1 MAAQREWFEK
11 DYYKVLGVVST
22 ASDKEITRA
31 YRKLAKENH
40 PDTNPG
46 SEERFKEISAAYDV
60 SATPTSARST
70 TRSARTGRSA
80 ASAAA
85 RRRGGGTFRMED
97 MGDLGDLFGGL
108 FGGGGGRTRTTQR
121 GPQRG
126 ADMEAQLHL
135 SFQDAVHGVTTS
147 VNVPQE
153 VRCSNCRGSGAA
165 PGTSTHTC
173 PRCGGSGSLNDNQ
186 GLFSLS
192 TVCPDCMG
200 RGTLFDTPCPV
211 CHGTGT
217 EHKVR
222 SVKVRIPAGV
232 EGGQRIRVKGRGAPG
247 QGMAPPGDLYVVV
260 HVARHEVFGRSGRDL
275 TITVPVTFPEAALGT
290 TITVPTLDG
299 KVTLKVPAGHG
310 VGQGAARARPRRAG
324 RVRPQRQEA
333 GRPPGQG
340 RGGGAHGAH
349 RRAEGGRGVAGRG
362 DRAGAADR
370 GGRMNAGEGR
380 EADERGDGVMAD
392 RDANQAVYV
401 ISVAAELTGMHP
413 QTLRIYERKG
423 LLDPS
428 RTSGGS
434 RRFSDHDLE
443 RLRHIQ
449 ELTSTGLNLEGV
461 RRVLQLETE
470 LTRLRE
476 ELVQVR
482 AQALDAVAATHRQYR
497 RDLVPLRQSPGAVP
511 APDGD
516 LGTA

>member
-11 DYYKVLGVVST
+11 DYYKVLGVVPT

-60 SATPTSARST
+60 VGDADKRKEYDEVRS
-70 TRSARTGRSA
+70 RGPVGGFGAPGGP
-80 ASAAA
+80 
-85 RRRGGGTFRMED
+85 GGGTFRMED

-108 FGGGGGRTRTTQR
+108 FGGGTGRTRTNQR

-211 CHGTGT
+211 CHGTGN

-232 EGGQRIRVKGRGAPG
+232 EDGQRIRVKGRGAPG

-260 HVARHEVFGRSGRDL
+260 HVAHHEVFGRSGRNL
-275 TITVPVTFPEAALGT
+275 TITVPITFPEAALGT
-290 TITVPTLDG
+290 AITVPTLDG
-299 KVTLKVPAGHG
+299 KVTLKVPAGTSSG
-310 VGQGAARARPRRAG
+310 KVL
-324 RVRPQRQEA
+324 RVRN
-333 GRPPGQG
+333 
-340 RGGGAHGAH
+340 
-349 RRAEGGRGVAGRG
+349 RGVPAGSGRNAKKAG
-362 DRAGAADR
+362 D
-370 GGRMNAGEGR
+370 
-380 EADERGDGVMAD
+380 
-392 RDANQAVYV
+392 
-401 ISVAAELTGMHP
+401 
-413 QTLRIYERKG
+413 
-423 LLDPS
+423 LLVKVEVVVP
-428 RTSGGS
+428 
-434 RRFSDHDLE
+434 
-443 RLRHIQ
+443 
-449 ELTSTGLNLEGV
+449 
-461 RRVLQLETE
+461 TE
-470 LTRLRE
+470 LTDE
-476 ELVQVR
+476 QK
-482 AQALDAVAATHRQYR
+482 AALESLAAVT
-497 RDLVPLRQSPGAVP
+497 DP
-511 APDGD
+511 APRIAVEG
-516 LGTA
+516 

>member
-46 SEERFKEISAAYDV
+46 SEEHFKEISAAYDV
-60 SATPTSARST
+60 IGDADKRKEYDEVRSHGPVGGFG
-70 TRSARTGRSA
+70 APGG
-80 ASAAA
+80 
-85 RRRGGGTFRMED
+85 GGGTFRMED

-108 FGGGGGRTRTTQR
+108 FGGGAGRTRTTQR

-217 EHKVR
+217 DHKVR

-232 EGGQRIRVKGRGAPG
+232 EDGQRIRVKGRGAPG

-260 HVARHEVFGRSGRDL
+260 HVAGHEVFGRTGRNL
-275 TITVPVTFPEAALGT
+275 TITVPITFPEAALGT

-299 KVTLKVPAGHG
+299 KVTLKVPAGTASG
-310 VGQGAARARPRRAG
+310 KVL
-324 RVRPQRQEA
+324 RVR
-333 GRPPGQG
+333 
-340 RGGGAHGAH
+340 
-349 RRAEGGRGVAGRG
+349 GRGVSAGSGRNGKKPG
-362 DRAGAADR
+362 D
-370 GGRMNAGEGR
+370 
-380 EADERGDGVMAD
+380 
-392 RDANQAVYV
+392 
-401 ISVAAELTGMHP
+401 
-413 QTLRIYERKG
+413 
-423 LLDPS
+423 LLVKVEVVVP
-428 RTSGGS
+428 
-434 RRFSDHDLE
+434 
-443 RLRHIQ
+443 
-449 ELTSTGLNLEGV
+449 
-461 RRVLQLETE
+461 TE
-470 LTRLRE
+470 LTDE
-476 ELVQVR
+476 QK
-482 AQALDAVAATHRQYR
+482 AALESLAAVTE
-497 RDLVPLRQSPGAVP
+497 P
-511 APDGD
+511 APRIAVDG
-516 LGTA
+516 